1 MRTSNLT
8 KILMSDPKEN
18 IEKLVKDTQEI
29 MEAATSQIAK
39 VCVIRNRLQK
49 TPINK
54 VLSEILRDIR
64 NVSREKTKYVGK
76 TWDEKVALAKKQPGE
91 QPAEQPPKQPA
102 DFIRESRFCNQQN
115 NQQNNQQKNTL
126 MEVIK

>member
-39 VCVIRNRLQK
+39 VCVICNRLQK

-91 QPAEQPPKQPA
+91 QPAEQPA
-102 DFIRESRFCNQQN
+102 DFIRESQFCNQQN

>member
-8 KILMSDPKEN
+8 KIPMSDPKEN

-76 TWDEKVALAKKQPGE
+76 TWDEKVALAKKQPAE

-102 DFIRESRFCNQQN
+102 DFIRESQFCNQQSS
-115 NQQNNQQKNTL
+115 QQNNQQKNTL

>member
-8 KILMSDPKEN
+8 KIPMSDPKEN

-102 DFIRESRFCNQQN
+102 DFIRESQFCNQQN

>member
-91 QPAEQPPKQPA
+91 QPAEQPA
-102 DFIRESRFCNQQN
+102 DFIRESQFCNQQN